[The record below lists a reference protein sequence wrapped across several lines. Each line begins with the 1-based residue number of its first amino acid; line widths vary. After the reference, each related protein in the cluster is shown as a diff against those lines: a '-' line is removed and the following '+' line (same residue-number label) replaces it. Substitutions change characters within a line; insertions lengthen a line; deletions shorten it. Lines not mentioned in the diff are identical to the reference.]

1 MPNYKKMFQVSLVKT
16 IYFNFKYFKLRDAVK
31 FPVLIARRVK
41 LAQTKG
47 EIFLPLDIKTGMIQI
62 GFHGVGIFDSR
73 YSRAIWQV
81 SGKVKFKGKCALGQ
95 GSKISVGKDGCLEI
109 GDNFLITAE
118 SSIVC
123 HHKIRF
129 GNDVLISWD
138 NLFMD
143 TDFHHIYD
151 NNQKKLNHNKE
162 IIIGNHV
169 WIGARNVILKGT
181 ELEDNCVLG
190 GNSLINKS
198 FKQQNVLLA
207 GQPARILKTDLTWK
221 I

>member
-1 MPNYKKMFQVSLVKT
+1 MKFIKILFHLSVIKT
-16 IYFNFKYFKLRDAVK
+16 LYFNFKYFKLREAFK

-47 EIFLPLDIKTGMIQI
+47 EVFLPRGIKTGMIRI
-62 GFHGVGIFDSR
+62 GFDGVGIFDTR

-81 SGKVKFKGKCALGQ
+81 SGKVNFKGKCTLGQ
-95 GSKISVGKDGCLEI
+95 GSKISVGKGGYLTI
-109 GDNFLITAE
+109 GDNFFITAE

-123 HHKIRF
+123 HYKISF
-129 GNDVLISWD
+129 GDNVLISWD

-143 TDFHHIYD
+143 TDFHHIYND
-151 NNQKKLNHNKE
+151 NHQKINHDKE

-169 WIGARNVILKGT
+169 WIGARNIILKGT
-181 ELEDNCVLG
+181 ELADNSVLG

-198 FKQQNVLLA
+198 FKQKNVLLA
-207 GQPARILKTDLTWK
+207 GQPARILKTDLTWE